1 MQTQT
6 DEDGKTSLEFSIE
19 ASEQKFTLH
28 CPSHYPNYGN
38 DDNFFVEADSGL
50 QMWCNALNEYLLD
63 TDGQLSLS
71 AILDKGLSLYSAAD
85 ARSRSREVSMSST
98 FNDDDDDYE
107 EVLDIDEDDEGPN
120 EDDQMEDILDND
132 LSWEL
137 EIGRRKKRWRL
148 KEAQLRA
155 ERQKN
160 ADASGEE
167 RSMQQLYHDP
177 SIKGRQPK
185 QVLVLW
191 INLAENRKQFL
202 RRPLI
207 N

>member
-1 MQTQT
+1 MSTTSNFQTRS

-38 DDNFFVEADSGL
+38 DDNFFVEADSDL
-50 QMWCNALNEYLLD
+50 QMWCNALNEFLLD
-63 TDGQLSLS
+63 TDGHLSLS

-85 ARSRSREVSMSST
+85 ARARSREVSMSS
-98 FNDDDDDYE
+98 NINEEDDDYE
-107 EVLDIDEDDEGPN
+107 EVLDIDEEEEGPN
-120 EDDQMEDILDND
+120 EDDQLEDILDND

-160 ADASGEE
+160 SDGTGED

-185 QVLVLW
+185 QVNQLNTDL
-191 INLAENRKQFL
+191 
-202 RRPLI
+202 
-207 N
+207 

>member
-1 MQTQT
+1 MEREEPPPMTSEDSNEVKKDIFDD
-6 DEDGKTSLEFSIE
+6 DEDDELFK
-19 ASEQKFTLH
+19 
-28 CPSHYPNYGN
+28 
-38 DDNFFVEADSGL
+38 
-50 QMWCNALNEYLLD
+50 
-63 TDGQLSLS
+63 S
-71 AILDKGLSLYSAAD
+71 AIESKIPSNSGAKTEG
-85 ARSRSREVSMSST
+85 RSRSREVSMSST

-107 EVLDIDEDDEGPN
+107 EVLDIDEEDEGPN

-185 QVLVLW
+185 QVLVFW
-191 INLAENRKQFL
+191 IISAENGKQLLRLFL
-202 RRPLI
+202 MI